1 MILKSLS
8 WRIGLSFAAFVL
20 IGSIAL
26 VFVIDRQVARENEL
40 RFAELART
48 NAAFLAR
55 AKLPPSPYLDESL
68 EQVLGCRVDF
78 VTTRS
83 NSGNEHP
90 VKPADGTV
98 YRREGRESVSVRIDD
113 TTALVLSREVAAS
126 WTALRQRTT
135 LSILATF
142 WLLSGVSGWLIG
154 RGMVQPLKNL
164 AAQLPRIESR
174 EPLALDVAQRKDEIG
189 DVARAFVA
197 TRRALQEERDSRER
211 AEKLAVLGRMTTA
224 LAHEI
229 QNPVAAIA
237 MHAQLWKRDAGD
249 QRESSV
255 AERIELESRRIDD
268 LLSQWLFLARPEPPA
283 SSSLSIAALV
293 EQCIE
298 ATRAGLDHA
307 RVAVTFTADD
317 AARVRG
323 DAKRLSQVFRNLIV
337 NAIQAMPRGGQLDI
351 AVRSLASD
359 GIVAVTIADTGV
371 GFSETALARFA
382 EFFFTEREGGMG
394 IGLSV
399 ASEIVRA
406 HGGELRVHNLPSGGA
421 CVMIELPH
429 EGIERGID
437 APRNA

>member
-1 MILKSLS
+1 MILQSLS

-26 VFVIDRQVARENEL
+26 VFVIDRQVARENES

-48 NAAFLAR
+48 NAAFLTR

-78 VTTRS
+78 VTTRDMPLD
-83 NSGNEHP
+83 EHSTTP
-90 VKPADGTV
+90 TDGTV
-98 YRREGRESVSVRIDD
+98 YRREGREFVSVPVDD
-113 TTALVLSREVAAS
+113 TTALVLSREVTAS

-142 WLLSGVSGWLIG
+142 WLLSGVSGWFIG
-154 RGMVQPLKNL
+154 RGMVHPLKSL

-197 TRRALQEERDSRER
+197 TRSALQEERESRER

-229 QNPVAAIA
+229 QNPVAAIG
-237 MHAQLWKRDAGD
+237 MHAQLWKREARD
-249 QRESSV
+249 Q
-255 AERIELESRRIDD
+255 AEASIAARIELESRRIDD

-283 SSSLSIAALV
+283 SSSIRIGALV
-293 EQCIE
+293 EECIE

-307 RVAVTFTADD
+307 RVTVTFSAVDEG
-317 AARVRG
+317 RIRG

-351 AVRSLASD
+351 DVRTRPSD
-359 GIVAVTIADTGV
+359 GLVLVSIADTGV
-371 GFSETALARFA
+371 GFSEAALARFS
-382 EFFFTEREGGMG
+382 EFFFTEKEGGMG

-399 ASEIVRA
+399 ATEIVRA

-429 EGIERGID
+429 EGNDEGID
-437 APRNA
+437 ASGNA